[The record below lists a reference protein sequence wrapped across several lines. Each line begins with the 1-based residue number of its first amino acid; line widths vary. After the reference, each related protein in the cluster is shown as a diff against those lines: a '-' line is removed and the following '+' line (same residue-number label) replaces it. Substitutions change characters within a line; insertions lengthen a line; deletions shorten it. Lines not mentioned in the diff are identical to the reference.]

1 MSFHFIHTHTVF
13 KHKNNDTNTPP
24 DFSPIQHSFTA
35 GANTSLRTVIV
46 NNFFLVT
53 YYNSST
59 TGTVTTT
66 AFFVHVLVM
75 CLAPSLHPCLAPSLH
90 PPPSRS
96 PPLKN
101 TPMITSYPLRFQ
113 PRVPCHTPTT
123 ALSYPFHSTFA
134 HLTRTPHMHAA
145 HVLLART
152 LHTHTSHARLARTPR
167 THTSH
172 GVFLRRL

>member
-1 MSFHFIHTHTVF
+1 MSCHFISYTHTIS
-13 KHKNNDTNTPP
+13 NTKIMIPTLLR
-24 DFSPIQHSFTA
+24 FFLQHSFTA

-66 AFFVHVLVM
+66 VFFVHVLVM

-113 PRVPCHTPTT
+113 PCVPCHTSTT

-152 LHTHTSHARLARTPR
+152 PR
-167 THTSH
+167 THT
-172 GVFLRRL
+172 FLRRL